1 MLAAGGSEAYGNE
14 MMKMTELAHVARI
27 DTDSKIDQID
37 AGMKMTIVA
46 RDQRDADTDSKIDQ
60 IDADMKMT
68 QDTDSKIMDY
78 TDTDFTTACNMLP
91 NIVALPVCV

>member
-1 MLAAGGSEAYGNE
+1 
-14 MMKMTELAHVARI
+14 
-27 DTDSKIDQID
+27 
-37 AGMKMTIVA
+37 MKMTIVA
-46 RDQRDADTDSKIDQ
+46 RDQSDADTDSKIDQ

-68 QDTDSKIMDY
+68 IVARDQSDADTDSKIDQIDADIMDY

>member
-1 MLAAGGSEAYGNE
+1 MAGGSKAYVNE

-46 RDQRDADTDSKIDQ
+46 RDQSDADTDSKIDQ
-60 IDADMKMT
+60 IDAD
-68 QDTDSKIMDY
+68 IMDY

-91 NIVALPVCV
+91 NIVALPVFV